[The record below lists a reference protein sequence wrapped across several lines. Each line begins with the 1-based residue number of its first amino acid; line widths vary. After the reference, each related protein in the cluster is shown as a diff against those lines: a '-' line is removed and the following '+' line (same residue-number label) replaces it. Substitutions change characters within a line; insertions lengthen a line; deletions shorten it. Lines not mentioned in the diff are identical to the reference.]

1 MEIPA
6 GETVMKIAYDTRK
19 PYYTPLLDMSNSQ
32 TAPYL
37 VTQGIQSAVS
47 IPIVGEDVCLGILNL
62 GSQKEM
68 GFSAEQIAFLGT
80 IANSL
85 GTALRNAHLYSKL
98 EQSYAELKKT
108 QQQLIQSEKL
118 RAMGELS
125 VGVAHDFNNLLMAIL
140 GHTQLLLAQA
150 TDPPL
155 RKGLLVIEEAALEGA
170 STIRR
175 LQDFTRQ
182 RADQPFEPVNVVEL
196 LEETLTLTRSRWKDS
211 AYLEGIQFTI
221 RANFSEVPWVAGNSS
236 ELREVFANILIN
248 ALEAMPAGGSLSIGA
263 ESRESQVV
271 IAFTDSGVGMG
282 EEVRSRV
289 FDPFF
294 TTKPGEGK
302 GLGMSVAY
310 SIISRHQGAIEI
322 ESAPGAGTTV
332 RVVLP
337 AGAGRVE
344 KAETGGGEVA
354 QSPPPPSLGFLVIDD
369 EAPIRDFLEELLS
382 GQGHSVLVAA
392 DGAAGM
398 ELFHQHR
405 PEIVIT
411 DLGMPGMSG
420 WEVAAAIKVL
430 EPSARVLLMT
440 GWGNQLDPEKARKSG
455 IDRVLAK
462 PFQIADIQQLLQEM
476 IGSLPAR
483 P

>member
-1 MEIPA
+1 
-6 GETVMKIAYDTRK
+6 
-19 PYYTPLLDMSNSQ
+19 
-32 TAPYL
+32 
-37 VTQGIQSAVS
+37 
-47 IPIVGEDVCLGILNL
+47 
-62 GSQKEM
+62 
-68 GFSAEQIAFLGT
+68 
-80 IANSL
+80 
-85 GTALRNAHLYSKL
+85 
-98 EQSYAELKKT
+98 
-108 QQQLIQSEKL
+108 
-118 RAMGELS
+118 
-125 VGVAHDFNNLLMAIL
+125 
-140 GHTQLLLAQA
+140 
-150 TDPPL
+150 
-155 RKGLLVIEEAALEGA
+155 
-170 STIRR
+170 
-175 LQDFTRQ
+175 
-182 RADQPFEPVNVVEL
+182 
-196 LEETLTLTRSRWKDS
+196 
-211 AYLEGIQFTI
+211 
-221 RANFSEVPWVAGNSS
+221 
-236 ELREVFANILIN
+236 
-248 ALEAMPAGGSLSIGA
+248 
-263 ESRESQVV
+263 
-271 IAFTDSGVGMG
+271 
-282 EEVRSRV
+282 
-289 FDPFF
+289 
-294 TTKPGEGK
+294 
-302 GLGMSVAY
+302 MSVAY